1 MTDIRQGVTTGLEKH
16 HVPETERTL
25 EIENVSRKI
34 PNIVRL
40 ALISKKLRSK
50 KDRISDTET
59 EKDDLEEYLV
69 DSQAKIDLLK
79 EIIGDTNPSLRIRFL
94 KD

>member
-16 HVPETERTL
+16 HVPETEGTL

-40 ALISKKLRSK
+40 ALISKK
-50 KDRISDTET
+50 I
-59 EKDDLEEYLV
+59 EK
-69 DSQAKIDLLK
+69 
-79 EIIGDTNPSLRIRFL
+79 
-94 KD
+94 